1 MRITRK
7 VRALAPYVHGE
18 QPRGSNVI
26 KINTNE
32 AAYPP
37 SRKVMSALKGFDPER
52 LRLYPDAAFTDLRAA
67 LARLNHA
74 KEECVFVGNGSDE
87 ILSLMTDAFV
97 EDDEAISSF
106 DPSYSLYKTLADI
119 RGVKWVSLGDPCV
132 KRIPACG
139 GKVALAL
146 ITNPNNP
153 TGTMISPREI
163 AAFAKRFHGVVVV
176 DEAYVHYASTDCM
189 KLATSSR
196 NRNIVVMRT
205 FSKAYSLA
213 GLRVGYCVGPKDLIA
228 ALYKIKDSY
237 NVDAIAQALALA
249 AVKDQKGLKA
259 TVGKVLAT
267 RKWFV
272 AALEKRGWDV
282 LPSEANFIFAKPPVA
297 AGKREK
303 GKGKRGRGLLTACE
317 KAQYL
322 FTKLRERN
330 IFIRY
335 FKGPKTGD
343 RVRITIGT
351 DAQMKRVLREID
363 NILKVRRSK

>member
-1 MRITRK
+1 MRIARK

-37 SRKVMSALKGFDPER
+37 SPRVMAALKDFDPER
-52 LRLYPDAAFTDLRAA
+52 LRLYPDASFTELRAA
-67 LARLNHA
+67 LAKLSHA
-74 KEECVFVGNGSDE
+74 EEECIFVGNGSDE

-97 EDDEAISSF
+97 EDDEAIGTL
-106 DPSYSLYKTLADI
+106 DPSYSLYRTLAGI
-119 RGVKWVSLGDPCV
+119 RGVKWVGGAWEDLRRKTGDR
-132 KRIPACG
+132 KA
-139 GKVALAL
+139 KVALAL

-153 TGTMISPREI
+153 TGTMIPPKEI
-163 AAFAKRFHGVVVV
+163 AAFAKTFRGVVVV
-176 DEAYVHYASTDCM
+176 DEAYVHYASADCM
-189 KLATSSR
+189 KLATSPR
-196 NRNIVVMRT
+196 NRNIIVMRT

-237 NVDAIAQALALA
+237 NVDAIAQTLALA

-259 TVGKVLAT
+259 TVAKVLAT

-272 AALEKRGWDV
+272 AALEKRGWDI
-282 LPSEANFIFAKPPVA
+282 LPSEANFIFARPPVA
-297 AGKREK
+297 AGNSVKLAEK
-303 GKGKRGRGLLTACE
+303 V
-317 KAQYL
+317 
-322 FTKLRERN
+322 FTKLRERR

-343 RVRITIGT
+343 RVRISIGT

-363 NILKVRRSK
+363 NILHG

>member
-18 QPRGSNVI
+18 QPRGKKVI

-37 SRKVMSALKGFDPER
+37 SPKVMSALKDFDPER
-52 LRLYPDAAFTDLRAA
+52 LRLYPDAAFTELRAA
-67 LARLNHA
+67 LAKLNHA
-74 KEECVFVGNGSDE
+74 KEDCIFVGNGSDE
-87 ILSLMTDAFV
+87 ILSLMMDAFV
-97 EDDEAISSF
+97 EDDEAICSL
-106 DPSYSLYKTLADI
+106 DPSYSLYRTLADI
-119 RGVKWVSLGDPCV
+119 RGVKWVGGAWEDLRRKTGDF
-132 KRIPACG
+132 G
-139 GKVALAL
+139 NKVSLAL

-153 TGTMISPREI
+153 TGTMIPPKEI
-163 AAFAKRFHGVVVV
+163 AAFAKTFRGVVVV
-176 DEAYVHYASTDCM
+176 DEAYVHYAAVDCM
-189 KLATSSR
+189 KLATSPR
-196 NRNIVVMRT
+196 NRNVIVMRT

-237 NVDAIAQALALA
+237 NVDAIAQTLALA
-249 AVKDQKGLKA
+249 AVKDQKGLKD
-259 TVGKVLAT
+259 TVKKVLAT

-282 LPSEANFIFAKPPVA
+282 LPSEANFIFARPPVGE
-297 AGKREK
+297 GKRERAVEVAEK
-303 GKGKRGRGLLTACE
+303 VFTGLRA
-317 KAQYL
+317 
-322 FTKLRERN
+322 RN

-343 RVRITIGT
+343 RVRISIGT

-363 NILKVRRSK
+363 NIFK

>member
-1 MRITRK
+1 MRIARK
-7 VRALAPYVHGE
+7 VRNLAPYVYGE
-18 QPRGSNVI
+18 QPKTRKVI
-26 KINTNE
+26 KLNTNE
-32 AAYPP
+32 AAYLP
-37 SRKVMSALKGFDPER
+37 SPKVMSVLKTFDPEL
-52 LRLYPDAAFTDLRAA
+52 LRRYPNATSADLRAE
-67 LARLNHA
+67 LAKLNRT
-74 KEECVFVGNGSDE
+74 KPENIFVGNGSDE

-97 EDDEAISSF
+97 EDDEAICSL
-106 DPSYSLYKTLADI
+106 DPSYSLYRTLADI

-132 KRIPACG
+132 KRLPSCA

-153 TGTMISPREI
+153 TGTMIPPKEI
-163 AAFAKRFHGVVVV
+163 AAFAKKFRGVVVV

-196 NRNIVVMRT
+196 NRNVIVMRT

-249 AVKDQKGLKA
+249 AAKDQKGLKA
-259 TVGKVLAT
+259 TVRKVLAT
-267 RKWFV
+267 RKWFT

-282 LPSEANFIFAKPPVA
+282 LPSAANFIFARPPVA
-297 AGKREK
+297 AGIGDR
-303 GKGKRGRGLLTACE
+303 GSGIRGRDVHAV
-317 KAQYL
+317 AQRV
-322 FTKLRERN
+322 FEGLRERN

-343 RVRITIGT
+343 RIRISIGT

-363 NILKVRRSK
+363 RILV

>member
-18 QPRGSNVI
+18 QPRGSAVI

-52 LRLYPDAAFTDLRAA
+52 LRLYSDASCTELCKA
-67 LARLNHA
+67 LAKLNGTQP
-74 KEECVFVGNGSDE
+74 ENVFVGNGSDE

-97 EDDEAISSF
+97 EDDESIGSL
-106 DPSYSLYKTLADI
+106 DPSYSLYKVLADI
-119 RGVKWVSLGDPCV
+119 RGVKWVSLGDPCA
-132 KRIPACG
+132 KRLPEKT

-153 TGTMISPREI
+153 TGTMIPPREI
-163 AAFAKRFHGVVVV
+163 AAFAKRFRGVVVV
-176 DEAYVHYASTDCM
+176 DEAYVHYASADCM
-189 KLATSSR
+189 KLATSPR
-196 NRNIVVMRT
+196 NRNIIVMRT

-237 NVDAIAQALALA
+237 NVDAIAQTLALA
-249 AVKDQKGLKA
+249 AVKDQKGLKS

-282 LPSEANFIFAKPPVA
+282 LKSEANFIFARPPV
-297 AGKREK
+297 KD
-303 GKGKRGRGLLTACE
+303 GKGETIAELAE
-317 KAQYL
+317 KV
-322 FTKLRERN
+322 FTRLRERK

-343 RVRITIGT
+343 RVRISIGT

-363 NILKVRRSK
+363 CILA